1 MKLFW
6 FFLLVACVEI
16 SVDGAV
22 PQLTDFNTTQ
32 FGTAGGIV
40 TIKSGALLTNVP
52 GIGWRTNGTGQIQ
65 MIVNTNVVK
74 VEAHLGSTNGAVN
87 SASIAGVSVIEDANI
102 MDSIGGTYSAIYED
116 TGIAVTNVTYS
127 YGLAAENYLASTNG
141 GPQFED
147 EVKGAYG
154 VLGIVFGGGVF
165 SVNPWATTI
174 PGASYGV
181 QGFGYSGYRFQA
193 GVQGGCIPTGIGG
206 QTNLGVLGF
215 VSFANVGDTNVGVY
229 GGSRSSNVDLPSMVS
244 AGGLFDA
251 GPNGDAA
258 LMARKYDG
266 TQAFEV
272 TSTGITHSKFG
283 RIINRFATATNYTL
297 TVANHY
303 LVSTA
308 TQTNT
313 LPAANAVA
321 SGQIFIIK
329 NKAGTTTVRPAGA
342 DTIDGVAA
350 DDVFAAKVSNTYI
363 SDGVSN
369 WEKN

>member
-65 MIVNTNVVK
+65 MIVNTNVVS
-74 VEAHLGSTNGAVN
+74 VETHMSATNGSNTA
-87 SASIAGVSVIEDANI
+87 ALDGVTVVEDPAI
-102 MDSIGGTYSAIYED
+102 MNNVGGTYTAIFED
-116 TGIAVTNVTYS
+116 TGIAVTNVTWS
-127 YGLAAENYLASTNG
+127 YGLAAENYIAATNS

-147 EVKGAYG
+147 EVHGAYG
-154 VLGIVFGGGVF
+154 IDGVVFGGGVF
-165 SVNPWATTI
+165 SVNAWATTI
-174 PGASYGV
+174 PGAGYGV

-193 GVQGGCIPTGIGG
+193 GVQGGCIPTGLGG
-206 QTNLGVLGF
+206 QTNLGVLGY
-215 VSFANVGDTNVGVY
+215 VSFAGAGDTNVGVY
-229 GGSRSSNVDLPSMVS
+229 GGSRASNVDLPSMVS

-258 LMARKYDG
+258 LVARKYDG
-266 TQAFEV
+266 SQSFEV
-272 TSTGITHSKFG
+272 TAAGVTHSKFG

-321 SGQIFIIK
+321 AGQIFIIK

-350 DDVFAAKVSNTYI
+350 DDVLAAQASNTYI